1 MSHSVPK
8 EFIIAFKGVSPAEG
22 NQLAEELRGLLLR
35 EVGNTAEV
43 KRYKEDPTA
52 LDEGSALVIVLAAV
66 AVVGVHSPDTMA
78 EALLTAIL
86 VDFAYRHS
94 VELQLE
100 DKLGN
105 AFQVAKDVPHAVLE
119 GMKRRLQS
127 FFQQD

>member
-1 MSHSVPK
+1 MSHSVPR
-8 EFIIAFKGVSPAEG
+8 EFIITFKDVSPAEG
-22 NQLAEELRGLLLR
+22 NQLAEELRVLLLR
-35 EVGNTAEV
+35 EVGNAAEL

-52 LDEGSALVIVLAAV
+52 LDEGSALVIFLATVAV
-66 AVVGVHSPDTMA
+66 ASVHSPDTMT

-86 VDFAYRHS
+86 VDFAYRHG